1 MEYKRIEDLNIIE
14 CLERIQVNFT
24 EAKSVIT
31 NGKSQADVTQSL
43 SNISAVETS
52 EIKTLVINRLTELLL
67 KDKSAYLICKN
78 KFDYQKYLSAWG
90 DGLWRK
96 EAETSIKRIED
107 AEKEFNY
114 YERNKG
120 SIAGLN
126 KYLSSYPRGKYAESA
141 RQLLNAKKRNRKITT
156 FSISVIVVL
165 VVAILCYTNYHSVS
179 YLNAVDNASFTKKG
193 GVVSRSISTDALGS
207 NIQLST
213 SEDWIKINKSGKDF
227 TIEVEPNHG
236 SDKTGKITIYAYT
249 TLFSFNLGRKETS
262 IEVHQAS
269 GIATS
274 LEVTESSLHFE
285 KYSSDTPTIYATTDG
300 MNMNVTTEGIDD
312 GWIDVTHDISEE
324 GDNYRAKIVVSSH
337 NNEGDEKH
345 GVIVISSDSFERRI
359 SLSQESGLANNFD
372 VYKNDL
378 LISEEGSG
386 DSLEVNTDGTSWSV
400 KDAPIWVSTE
410 VVLASKEG
418 GKGYLKYTI
427 PRNTG
432 QIKNG
437 TITLMSNNGH
447 LKEISIKQWGD
458 PIGLI
463 ASPSSYKYGTDGGSN
478 TVSISN
484 NSQKSLSTS
493 ISSGDSGW
501 LSASVSSKTGVR
513 INCSRNYNS
522 SPRSGTIYVDCG
534 GERTSITIKQDGWE
548 TCSSCGGRGET
559 SCSYCTNGYR
569 TCTHCNNGY
578 ATCTN
583 SNYTGIFDDFGNYGH
598 GKSTPIYSYDPFTG
612 WQIITGYRKEAC
624 STCGGSFKVQCS
636 YCRGSGRIS
645 CSTCGGDGERE
656 CSRCDGKGK
665 VKKTY

>member
-1 MEYKRIEDLNIIE
+1 MEYKRIEDLNITE
-14 CLERIQVNFT
+14 CLERIQIKLA

-31 NGKSQADVTQSL
+31 NGKSQANVTQSL
-43 SNISAVETS
+43 SNISAEKAS
-52 EIKTLVINRLTELLL
+52 EIKALVVNRLTDLLF
-67 KDKSAYLICKN
+67 KDKSAYFLCKN
-78 KFDYQKYLSAWG
+78 KADFQNYLSAWG

-96 EAETSIKRIED
+96 EAEISIKRIEE
-107 AEKEFNY
+107 AEKESNY
-114 YERNKG
+114 YESNKG

-126 KYLSSYPRGKYAESA
+126 KYLSSYPRGKYADSA
-141 RQLLNAKKRNRKITT
+141 KQLLNAKKRNRKITT

-249 TLFSFNLGRKETS
+249 TLFSFNLSRKTTS
-262 IEVHQAS
+262 IEVYQAS

-285 KYSSDTPTIYATTDG
+285 KYSSDTHTIYATTDG

-312 GWIDVTHDISEE
+312 DWIDVTHDISED

-337 NNEGDEKH
+337 NNEGGEKH
-345 GVIVISSDSFERRI
+345 GVVVITSDSFERRI
-359 SLSQESGLANNFD
+359 NLSQESGLANNFD

-386 DSLEVNTDGTSWSV
+386 DSYYLLEVNTDGTSWSV
-400 KDAPIWVSTE
+400 KDAPTWVSTE

-437 TITLMSNNGH
+437 TITLKSNNGH

-458 PIGLI
+458 PYPFN
-463 ASPSSYKYGTDGGSN
+463 ASPESYKFGTDGGN
-478 TVSISN
+478 TSINISN

-522 SPRSGTIYVDCG
+522 SPRSGIVYVDCG
-534 GERTSITIKQDGWE
+534 GEGTSITIKQDGWE
-548 TCSSCGGRGET
+548 SCSSCNG
-559 SCSYCTNGYR
+559 NGYSK
-569 TCTHCNNGY
+569 CNRCYNG
-578 ATCTN
+578 TINCD
-583 SNYTGIFDDFGNYGH
+583 NYNARLTFDNYGNWGH
-598 GKSTPIYSYDPFTG
+598 GNVSFD
-612 WQIITGYRKEAC
+612 GYGNRYVYPC
-624 STCGGSFKVQCS
+624 TRCGGSNRIQC
-636 YCRGSGRIS
+636 
-645 CSTCGGDGERE
+645 TFCGGDGRID
-656 CSRCDGKGK
+656 CPTCDGKGK
-665 VKKTY
+665 TRKAY